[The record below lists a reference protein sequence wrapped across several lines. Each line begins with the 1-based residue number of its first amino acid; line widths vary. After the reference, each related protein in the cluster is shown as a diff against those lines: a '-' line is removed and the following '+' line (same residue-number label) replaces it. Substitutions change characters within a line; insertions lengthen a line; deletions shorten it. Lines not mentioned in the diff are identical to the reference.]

1 MTHFKGS
8 AGGDAELGALRAE
21 VETLR
26 LRVRELDQAD
36 DALRQSQQ
44 ALIQQERLRALGQM
58 SSGIAHDI
66 SNAISPI
73 VLYTEAMLER
83 ETLSDRARGYLATI
97 QRAVDD
103 VTQTVGRM
111 REFY

>member
-1 MTHFKGS
+1 
-8 AGGDAELGALRAE
+8 
-21 VETLR
+21 
-26 LRVRELDQAD
+26 
-36 DALRQSQQ
+36 
-44 ALIQQERLRALGQM
+44 M

-83 ETLSDRARGYLATI
+83 EALSDRARGYLSTI

-103 VTQTVGRM
+103 VTADRQPHARILPAARAGGAVRGCR
-111 REFY
+111 RSIRWCSRLWS